1 MIHPPKWIHVA
12 HAESQVEAAL
22 DDLVATGTLQRTNQ
36 MNIDA
41 LLNPASESN
50 DLAETLD
57 TDIYQAVINAIDAC
71 ENMEINGG
79 DDDLD
84 NDIPIEPHPN

>member
-1 MIHPPKWIHVA
+1 MIHPPKWILVA